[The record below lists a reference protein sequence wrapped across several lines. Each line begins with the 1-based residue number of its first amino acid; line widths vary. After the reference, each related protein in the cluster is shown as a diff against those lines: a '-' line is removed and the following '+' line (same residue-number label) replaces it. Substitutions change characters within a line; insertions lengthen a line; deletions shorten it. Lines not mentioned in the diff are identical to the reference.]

1 MRRHR
6 GRFVALTLV
15 IPIVLAAC
23 SGGGGGGGSK
33 VSADAYATTVC
44 THVKTWL
51 DQIKQRET
59 ALRTALSPG
68 TSPTKGRDLL
78 RSYLDGLISD
88 TDDMINAIKDAG
100 PPDVPNGDQISTT
113 LTSGLEG
120 AKGAFDDARG
130 QVDSL
135 PTNSRAA
142 FARAA
147 QQLGSSINSKV
158 GGITQSFQGVKSP
171 ELDKAFN
178 KVAACRSA

>member
-6 GRFVALTLV
+6 IRLVAISLV

-23 SGGGGGGGSK
+23 GGGGGGSK
-33 VSADAYATTVC
+33 VSADAYASTVC

-51 DQIKQRET
+51 DQIKQRASELQT
-59 ALRTALSPG
+59 AMSPG

-130 QVDSL
+130 
-135 PTNSRAA
+135 RRYA
-142 FARAA
+142 
-147 QQLGSSINSKV
+147 
-158 GGITQSFQGVKSP
+158 
-171 ELDKAFN
+171 
-178 KVAACRSA
+178 